1 MIDNNAAVFANGETG
16 TERRGEE
23 RIGKYLPNSFS
34 SFHGGQPDRDTFVAL
49 LDKWIR
55 NVDNL
60 IWFHLETME
69 F

>member
-23 RIGKYLPNSFS
+23 RIGKYLPNSFR
-34 SFHGGQPDRDTFVAL
+34 SFHGGQTDRDTFVAL

-55 NVDNL
+55 NVD
-60 IWFHLETME
+60 MVSP
-69 F
+69 